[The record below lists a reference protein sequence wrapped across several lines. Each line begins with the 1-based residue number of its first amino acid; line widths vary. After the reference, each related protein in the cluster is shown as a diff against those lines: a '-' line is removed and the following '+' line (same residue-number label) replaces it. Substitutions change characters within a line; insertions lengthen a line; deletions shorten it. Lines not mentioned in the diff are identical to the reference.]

1 MTQDNTSGKAAKK
14 ARYQSSDLDKDV
26 INAASDAEEW
36 TSTCPSSEDEKL
48 GEAINNEGIEGT
60 VNSYNTL

>member
-1 MTQDNTSGKAAKK
+1 MELKAAKK
-14 ARYQSSDLDKDV
+14 ARYQSSDPDKDV

-36 TSTCPSSEDEKL
+36 KSTCPSSEDETL